1 MSLIEHFA
9 YLLYSFG
16 IAARPHPITE
26 ATDSRA
32 PTVTE
37 LSPRAIEAIAA
48 RVIEVLQEHTRHLQH
63 PESLIDVAE
72 LARQTGLSR
81 TWIYEHARELGAIRL
96 GDGPRARLRF
106 NPDTV
111 NRLLEREPA
120 PRVEPAPAKR
130 RRPIRAMNDIEL
142 LPITTNRPQ
151 APASELFRRRS
162 R

>member
-1 MSLIEHFA
+1 M
-9 YLLYSFG
+9 
-16 IAARPHPITE
+16 AARPHPITE
-26 ATDSRA
+26 AIDSGA

-37 LSPRAIEAIAA
+37 LSPRAIEAIAT
-48 RVIEVLQEHTRHLQH
+48 RVLELFQEHTRHLQH
-63 PESLIDVAE
+63 PDSLIDVPE

-111 NRLLEREPA
+111 KRLLEREPP
-120 PRVEPAPAKR
+120 PRVERAPAKR
-130 RRPIRAMNDIEL
+130 RRQIRAMNETEL

-151 APASELFRRRS
+151 PPASQLFRRAS

>member
-1 MSLIEHFA
+1 M
-9 YLLYSFG
+9 
-16 IAARPHPITE
+16 AAQPRPSTE
-26 ATDSRA
+26 AINSRA

-37 LSPRAIEAIAA
+37 LSPRAIEAIAI
-48 RVIEVLQEHTRHLQH
+48 RVIELLQEHTRHLQH
-63 PESLIDVAE
+63 PESLIDVIE
-72 LARQTGLSR
+72 LARRTGLSR

-111 NRLLEREPA
+111 KRLLEREPP
-120 PRVEPAPAKR
+120 PRVEPTPAR
-130 RRPIRAMNDIEL
+130 QRRPIRAMNDIEL

-151 APASELFRRRS
+151 PPASELFRRES

>member
-1 MSLIEHFA
+1 MA
-9 YLLYSFG
+9 G
-16 IAARPHPITE
+16 QPHPITE
-26 ATDSRA
+26 ATDLNA

-37 LSPRAIEAIAA
+37 LSPRCIETIAS
-48 RVIEVLQEHTRHLQH
+48 RVIELLQEHTHHLQH

-96 GDGPRARLRF
+96 GGGPRPRLRF

-111 NRLLEREPA
+111 KRLLEREPP
-120 PRVEPAPAKR
+120 PRVEPAPAR
-130 RRPIRAMNDIEL
+130 RRRQVRAMNDIEL

-151 APASELFRRRS
+151 PPASELFHRRS

>member
-1 MSLIEHFA
+1 M
-9 YLLYSFG
+9 
-16 IAARPHPITE
+16 AARPHPITE
-26 ATDSRA
+26 AIDLRA

-37 LSPRAIEAIAA
+37 LSPRCIEAIAA
-48 RVIEVLQEHTRHLQH
+48 RVIELLQEHTRHLEH
-63 PESLIDVAE
+63 PTSLIDVIE

-111 NRLLEREPA
+111 KRLLEREPR
-120 PRVEPAPAKR
+120 PRVERAPAKR
-130 RRPIRAMNDIEL
+130 RRQVRAMTDIEL

-151 APASELFRRRS
+151 PPASELFRRRS

>member
-1 MSLIEHFA
+1 M
-9 YLLYSFG
+9 
-16 IAARPHPITE
+16 TE
-26 ATDSRA
+26 AIGTHA
-32 PTVTE
+32 PTATE
-37 LSPRAIEAIAA
+37 LTPRCIEAIAA
-48 RVIEVLQEHTRHLQH
+48 RVIELLKEHTHHLQH

-111 NRLLEREPA
+111 QRLLEREPP

-130 RRPIRAMNDIEL
+130 RRQFRAMNDTEL

-151 APASELFRRRS
+151 PPASEVFRRRS

>member
-1 MSLIEHFA
+1 MSLVEHFA

-16 IAARPHPITE
+16 MAARPHPITE
-26 ATDSRA
+26 AIDLGA

-37 LSPRAIEAIAA
+37 LSPRCVEEIAT
-48 RVIEVLQEHTRHLQH
+48 RVIELLQQHTRHLQR
-63 PESLIDVAE
+63 PDSLIDVAE

-96 GDGPRARLRF
+96 GDGPRSRLRF

-111 NRLLEREPA
+111 KRLLEREPT
-120 PRVEPAPAKR
+120 PRVERARTKQR
-130 RRPIRAMNDIEL
+130 RQIRAMNDIEL
-142 LPITTNRPQ
+142 LPITTNRPRL
-151 APASELFRRRS
+151 PEPGPFRRS